1 MKNPKIYPVLLGL
14 ALLFLLVF
22 TGMALTG
29 NIEYAGPILVLFFVA
44 LALGFMG
51 YGALKGFVYST
62 MIFAAVTL
70 AMYYPFYFTEV
81 DGFMLTGLITPLIQI
96 IMFGMGTSM
105 SAKDFVAVFKTPKG
119 VLIGVTAQFAIM
131 PIMGLA
137 LAEISDFPPEI
148 AAGIVLIG
156 CSPSGMASNVMAYL
170 AKANLALSLTIT
182 SIATLLAPFLTPVL
196 MKYLAGEFIEIDVL
210 AMMWS
215 IAKMIIIPI
224 GAGLIF
230 NRLFRGKTPW
240 LDKAMPIVSMVGIA
254 LIIVVITAAGR
265 DSLLDIGGLLVLIVL
280 VHNLFGYTLGYWYAR
295 LFRLPERDARTVALE
310 VGMQNGGLASA
321 IANSVGKIAT
331 MGLAPAVFGPLMN
344 ITGSI
349 LASYWHKK
357 TPKGYTEDEQDYV
370 KATEEN

>member
-1 MKNPKIYPVLLGL
+1 MKNLNKYSIFIGL
-14 ALLFLLVF
+14 AILLLIIYL
-22 TGMALTG
+22 GMALTG
-29 NIEYAGPILVLFFVA
+29 NIDSGGPLLIAFFIF
-44 LALGFMG
+44 LALGFNG
-51 YGALKGFVYST
+51 YEALKGFVYTT
-62 MIFAAVTL
+62 MIFAAVTM
-70 AMYYPFYFTEV
+70 AMYYPAYFIQV
-81 DGFMLTGLITPLIQI
+81 GDFKLTNLITPLIQI

-105 SAKDFVAVFKTPKG
+105 SGKDFMAVFKTPKG
-119 VLIGVTAQFAIM
+119 VLIGVVAQFAIM

-156 CSPSGMASNVMAYL
+156 CSPSGLASNVMAYL

-196 MKYLAGEFIEIDVL
+196 MKFLAGEFIEIDVL

-224 GAGLIF
+224 GAGLLF
-230 NRLFRGKTPW
+230 NKLFHGKTKW
-240 LDKAMPIVSMVGIA
+240 MDKAMPIVSMVGIA

-265 DSLLDIGGLLVLIVL
+265 DSLLDIGALLILIVL
-280 VHNLFGYTLGYWYAR
+280 AHNLFGYTLGYWFAR
-295 LFRLPERDARTVALE
+295 LFKMPERDARTVAIE

-357 TPKGYTEDEQDYV
+357 PPKGYVEPI
-370 KATEEN
+370 AEEEVVRSH